1 MTLSAELFRRGYV
14 PGHLERE
21 VVRFVYQALD
31 RPVPEVIDFPEVYAT
46 GTFLTTTAGQVAA
59 LMVLREGALRAGTSR
74 LAEFSALAALPR
86 GSASPLVLRRAA
98 KLATSSIDLYDSP
111 APRWYCSATPDIRA
125 SLPLRLLPWA
135 AGPRVAPTVTAPG
148 PTYAQFL
155 PLMSPVRELGEIL
168 LATAAASYGLPA
180 PSIPALWPAL
190 DGSDT
195 HPFPP
200 FPLKCQILGDLCTSP
215 PITTF
220 GYRTYAAE
228 HPVTHGVL
236 TEDLVLDLQRD
247 PAMRVLSIGAGQA
260 LAERCLL
267 HLGVAPS
274 QVHVA
279 DSNIAML
286 PTEFPHRYAFDMFEP
301 WSQFVPDPFDQILF
315 LESFFPPH
323 RDQLSPDGRFWIG
336 ESPETPAYLVTM
348 LAHAW
353 PRLKPGGSI
362 HILAGN
368 LPTVFHAA
376 GPLREALAAR
386 TPPIRPVASRI
397 QAYQCGRRHILLQR
411 D

>member
-1 MTLSAELFRRGYV
+1 MTLSAELFRRRYV

-31 RPVPEVIDFPEVYAT
+31 RPVPEVIAFPEVYAT

-59 LMVLREGALRAGTSR
+59 LMALRAGVLHTGTSR
-74 LAEFSALAALPR
+74 LAEFSAIAALPR

-98 KLATSSIDLYDSP
+98 KPATSPIDLYAPP
-111 APRWYCSATPDIRA
+111 APRWCCSATPDIRA

-135 AGPRVAPTVTAPG
+135 AGPHAAPTVTAPG
-148 PTYAQFL
+148 RTYAQVL
-155 PLMSPVRELGEIL
+155 PLMPQVRELGEIL

-180 PSIPALWPAL
+180 PPASALWPAL
-190 DGSDT
+190 EGSNT
-195 HPFPP
+195 NPFPP
-200 FPLKCQILGDLCTSP
+200 FPLKCQILGDLCTPP

-279 DSNIAML
+279 DANFAIL
-286 PTEFPHRYAFDMFEP
+286 PAAFPHRYAFDMFQP
-301 WSQFVPDPFDQILF
+301 WSQFVPDPFDRILF
-315 LESFFPPH
+315 LESFFQPH
-323 RDQLSPDGRFWIG
+323 RDEFSLDGRLWIG
-336 ESPETPAYLVTM
+336 ESPETPAHLVTM
-348 LAHAW
+348 IAHAW
-353 PRLKPGGSI
+353 PRLKPGGCI

-368 LPTVFHAA
+368 LPAA
-376 GPLREALAAR
+376 FREVGPLREALAAQ
-386 TPPIRPVASRI
+386 TPPIRPVVSRI
-397 QAYQCGRRHILLQR
+397 QNYQCGRRHILLQR
-411 D
+411 G